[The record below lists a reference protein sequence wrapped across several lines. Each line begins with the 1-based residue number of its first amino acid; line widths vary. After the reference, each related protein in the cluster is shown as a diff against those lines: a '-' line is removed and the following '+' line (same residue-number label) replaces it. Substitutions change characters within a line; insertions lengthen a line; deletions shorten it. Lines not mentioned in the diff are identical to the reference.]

1 MIGTGAG
8 ALGEIEEL
16 RVFLAVAEEQS
27 FVGAARALG
36 LPPPSVTRSIAALED
51 RLGLQLFIRT
61 TRRVSLTPA
70 GADYAAE
77 VDPLLQNLGRATET
91 LRERHGDTAGLIRL
105 NAPLAFGTQTLPGII
120 SQFRILHPQVNFS
133 VVLSDSFVASVDDS
147 FDMAI
152 RISQA
157 PREVSSIWRKIC
169 RVDRVLV
176 ASPTYLK
183 ANGQPRHARDLE
195 SHVCIAHD
203 AQGRSETWELES
215 DRGDKYRHRA
225 GGVLAANNAAL
236 MSELARSGQGIVL
249 LPRFMVDADLSTG
262 SLVHVLPQW
271 RPPQLWLTLYY
282 PPLDRLPVRLNLFS
296 DHVVTSITAA
306 EHFASGRA

>member
-1 MIGTGAG
+1 M
-8 ALGEIEEL
+8 GEIEEL

-36 LPPPSVTRSIAALED
+36 LPPPSVTRSVAALED
-51 RLGLQLFIRT
+51 RLGVQLFIRT

-70 GADYAAE
+70 GASYAAE
-77 VDPLLQNLGRATET
+77 VDPLLHALGRATET
-91 LRERHGDTAGLIRL
+91 LREQHGDTAGLIRL

-133 VVLSDSFVASVDDS
+133 VVLSDSFVASVDDG

-157 PREVSSIWRKIC
+157 PREVLSIWRKIC
-169 RVDRVLV
+169 PIDRVLV
-176 ASPTYLK
+176 ASPAYLK
-183 ANGQPRHARDLE
+183 GYGQPRHARDLDA
-195 SHVCIAHD
+195 HVCIAHD
-203 AQGRSETWELES
+203 AQARSETWELETITGETH
-215 DRGDKYRHRA
+215 RVRA

-236 MSELARSGQGIVL
+236 MSELARAGQGIVL
-249 LPRFMVDADLSTG
+249 LPRFMLETDLSRGT
-262 SLVHVLPQW
+262 LVHLLPEW

-282 PPLDRLPVRLNLFS
+282 PPLERLPARLSLFS
-296 DHVVTSITAA
+296 DHVV
-306 EHFASGRA
+306 ASVTRVEGSAFGASKGAQD

>member
-1 MIGTGAG
+1 M
-8 ALGEIEEL
+8 GEIEEL

-77 VDPLLQNLGRATET
+77 VDPLLQSLGRATET

-120 SQFRILHPQVNFS
+120 AQFRILHPQVNFS
-133 VVLSDSFVASVDDS
+133 IVLSDSFVASVDDS

-169 RVDRVLV
+169 RIDRVLV
-176 ASPTYLK
+176 ASATYLK
-183 ANGQPRHARDLE
+183 ARGRPDHARDLA

-203 AQGRSETWELES
+203 SQGRSETWELENDS
-215 DRGDKYRHRA
+215 GETYRHRA

-236 MSELARSGQGIVL
+236 MTELARCGEGIAL
-249 LPRFMVDADLSTG
+249 LPRYIVEADLATG
-262 SLVHVLPQW
+262 TLQQLLPDW

-282 PPLDRLPVRLNLFS
+282 PPLERLPARLNLFS
-296 DHVVTSITAA
+296 EHVVTSLTGA
-306 EHFASGRA
+306 EGF

>member
-1 MIGTGAG
+1 M
-8 ALGEIEEL
+8 GEIEEL

-77 VDPLLQNLGRATET
+77 VDPLLQTLGRATET

-105 NAPLAFGTQTLPGII
+105 NAPLAFGTQALPGII
-120 SQFRILHPQVNFS
+120 AQFRILHPQVNFS
-133 VVLSDSFVASVDDS
+133 IVLSDSFVASVDDS

-169 RVDRVLV
+169 RIDRVLA
-176 ASPTYLK
+176 ASPTYLN
-183 ANGQPRHARDLE
+183 ASGQPRDAHDLAN
-195 SHVCIAHD
+195 HICIAHD
-203 AQGRSETWELES
+203 AQGRSETWELE
-215 DRGDKYRHRA
+215 RNGGETYRHRA
-225 GGVLAANNAAL
+225 GGVLAANNAGL

-249 LPRFMVDADLSTG
+249 LPRFMIEADLASG
-262 SLVHVLPQW
+262 RLIHLLPEW

-282 PPLDRLPVRLNLFS
+282 PPLEHLPKRLHLFS
-296 DHVVTSITAA
+296 EHVVNSVTSA
-306 EHFASGRA
+306 EGF